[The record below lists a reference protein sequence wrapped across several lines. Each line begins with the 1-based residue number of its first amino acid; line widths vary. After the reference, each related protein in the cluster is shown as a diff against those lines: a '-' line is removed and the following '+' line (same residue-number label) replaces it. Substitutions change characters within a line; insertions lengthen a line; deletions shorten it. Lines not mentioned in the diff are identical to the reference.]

1 MSSFFRRQHNDQG
14 DDTDEDNQVD
24 PELRLRTTQTA
35 HSTIAE
41 SIRQE
46 NRRAARR
53 RKSRKWGSK
62 GLFKPKHQRTV
73 EDDLPRPTEPLEA
86 AQEEQPGGPQR
97 RRIHVNVP
105 LPLELQSSNGDPKTD
120 YVRNKVRTTKY
131 TLLTFV
137 PKNLY
142 EQFRR

>member
-1 MSSFFRRQHNDQG
+1 MSSFFRRQHDDQA
-14 DDTDEDNQVD
+14 DETDEDNQVD

-35 HSTIAE
+35 HSTISE

-62 GLFKPKHQRTV
+62 GLFKSKQQRTA

-86 AQEEQPGGPQR
+86 PQAEQLGGPQR
-97 RRIHVNVP
+97 RRIFVNLP
-105 LPLELQSSNGDPKTD
+105 LPLELQASNGDPSTN
-120 YVRNKVRTTKY
+120 YVRNKVRTSSTSC
-131 TLLTFV
+131 TSQASRSRST
-137 PKNLY
+137 N
-142 EQFRR
+142 